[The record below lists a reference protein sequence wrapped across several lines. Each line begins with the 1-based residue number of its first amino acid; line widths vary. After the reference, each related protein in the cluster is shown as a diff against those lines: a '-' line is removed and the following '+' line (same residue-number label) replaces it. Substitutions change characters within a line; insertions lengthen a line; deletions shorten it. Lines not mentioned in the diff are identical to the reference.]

1 MKTVT
6 TLYDKYLGNL
16 SIHGWRDP
24 QNPQLAQIFMEDKI
38 YIPLH
43 PRERGC
49 QSVMSSI
56 SEFCYN
62 SALNKTVLNQ
72 YNTGDQKKQSYCQH
86 IKSK

>member
-38 YIPLH
+38 YIPRTRM
-43 PRERGC
+43 P
-49 QSVMSSI
+49 I
-56 SEFCYN
+56 SNVKY
-62 SALNKTVLNQ
+62 LRILL
-72 YNTGDQKKQSYCQH
+72 
-86 IKSK
+86 

>member
-38 YIPLH
+38 YIPANEDDNH
-43 PRERGC
+43 
-49 QSVMSSI
+49 
-56 SEFCYN
+56 
-62 SALNKTVLNQ
+62 
-72 YNTGDQKKQSYCQH
+72 YCQVSQNFAIIRH
-86 IKSK
+86 